1 MKISQLCRSLLGDK
15 FADGILGKMVDIIFV
30 IALVLG
36 AATTIGLAS
45 PVLSAVFGELFHLEP
60 GFGLDFIMTV
70 SMIVIFTT
78 SAFLGL
84 KRELSG

>member
-1 MKISQLCRSLLGDK
+1 
-15 FADGILGKMVDIIFV
+15 MVDIIFV

-78 SAFLGL
+78 SALLGIE
-84 KRELSG
+84 KGIERLSDLNIYLMIGLSLIHI